1 MVKRGD
7 QRGVALIFV
16 LWLLVLLGTIVA
28 AVASRTRSEAALLS
42 SLRART
48 VARYAAESGILA
60 AAARIEGLLDS
71 SRGMTQRISLFRR
84 LDAHLASLRDLEL
97 GDARFA
103 VAVVDL
109 NARLDLNRADV
120 ATLQGLFRQ
129 FTTESRAEAM
139 VAAVKQAPV
148 RRLVELTGIP
158 GLSDSVAL
166 AVAPYVTVWSD
177 GMVNINAAPEPV
189 LAALPGVGDAA
200 ARSLVMRRDAGEIF
214 TSPDPVRVP
223 GRPDAFLPTGTI
235 APVATALASVMPT
248 RLMIVSRGWQTGHPL
263 TREVQAVYAVVGQR
277 LVLQGW
283 QERDL

>member
-1 MVKRGD
+1 MVKRAD

-71 SRGMTQRISLFRR
+71 SRGMKERISLFRR

-97 GDARFA
+97 GNARFA

-129 FTTESRAEAM
+129 FTTESRAEAV
-139 VAAVKQAPV
+139 VAALKQAPV

-158 GLSDSVAL
+158 GLSDSLAL

-177 GMVNINAAPEPV
+177 GMVNINSAPEPV
-189 LAALPGVGDAA
+189 LAALPGVGGAG

-223 GRPDAFLPTGTI
+223 GRPDAFMPTGAI
-235 APVATALASVMPT
+235 APVATALASLMPT

>member
-1 MVKRGD
+1 MVKHAD

-60 AAARIEGLLDS
+60 AAARIEALLDS

-97 GDARFA
+97 GNARFA

-120 ATLQGLFRQ
+120 ATLRGLFRQ
-129 FTTESRAEAM
+129 FTTESRAEAV

-148 RRLVELTGIP
+148 RRLVELTGIA
-158 GLSDSVAL
+158 GLSDSLAL

-177 GMVNINAAPEPV
+177 GMVNINSAPEPV
-189 LAALPGVGDAA
+189 LAALPGVGGAA

-223 GRPDAFLPTGTI
+223 GRPDAFMPTAAI
-235 APVATALASVMPT
+235 APVATALASLMPT

-263 TREVQAVYAVVGQR
+263 TREVQAVYAVVGPR